1 MVHPISWWLIGF
13 SLCVTIGDLQAQG
26 DRFWHVEA
34 LGTGGLGSFSYE
46 QQFMGYAKGQLSWRV
61 GLSAFP
67 IDQNT
72 GTVLVF
78 PLILQGQHG
87 QKWLRLEYGVG
98 QTPSI
103 TTRGAFFMRASGL
116 LGLRLERESSPW
128 IVRASYTPLISYLID
143 FQFEH
148 WGGLSVGYRLQKKT
162 KRYVDLSR
170 S

>member
-1 MVHPISWWLIGF
+1 MICPLFWGLVLLAWGITAGKGLG
-13 SLCVTIGDLQAQG
+13 QG

-46 QQFMGYAKGQLSWRV
+46 QQFMGYAKGRLSWRV

-72 GTVLVF
+72 GTALVF

-87 QKWLRLEYGVG
+87 QKWLRLEYGIG

-103 TTRGAFFMRASGL
+103 TGTGDSDIVL
-116 LGLRLERESSPW
+116 LAL
-128 IVRASYTPLISYLID
+128 
-143 FQFEH
+143 F
-148 WGGLSVGYRLQKKT
+148 
-162 KRYVDLSR
+162 
-170 S
+170 